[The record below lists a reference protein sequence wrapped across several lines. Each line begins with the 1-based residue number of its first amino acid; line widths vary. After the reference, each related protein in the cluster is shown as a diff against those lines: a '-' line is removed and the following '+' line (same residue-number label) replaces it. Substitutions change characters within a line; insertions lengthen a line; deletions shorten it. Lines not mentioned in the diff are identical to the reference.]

1 MTRKTFGALLTDL
14 SNAFYCLRHDLL
26 ITKLHAYDL
35 DKSSLNLLQN
45 YLSNRE
51 QRIKVETVFSSWE
64 DILFGAPQ
72 DSILGPLLFNIFK
85 CNMLLILKRVHFTGY
100 ADGNTH
106 FSVAHSTKVV
116 RQSFGEVGENLIVWF
131 SNNQMKLSPDKCHL
145 LLNLKIGNLR
155 IKNNSLYKKL
165 LGIKLDYK
173 LNLKKLKRKQ

>member
-64 DILFGAPQ
+64 NILFGAPQ

-85 CNMLLILKRVHFTGY
+85 C
-100 ADGNTH
+100 NTH

-173 LNLKKLKRKQ
+173 LNLKKLERKQ